1 VRGVGGALK
10 DFSIRHIFGHAG
22 GLCINSNKLLAAT
35 FWKYYNAS
43 VGNCFET
50 GILMLL
56 NPFTCLLSVMLV
68 AGSAVAGVIV
78 EKRSRL
84 LPDSSIPG
92 TEGVYSFV
100 FRGPTGTSRLPI
112 TVPRPDFWPE
122 QDGMFTF
129 VVRDSGGHLCS
140 EMVTADV
147 FARYRV
153 GDDFND
159 LALSVTRQEQSR
171 ADDNKS
177 VQPVIVHW
185 HRRSIARHDRRAR
198 RSHHALA
205 KHHRHH
211 SSTLIARR

>member
-1 VRGVGGALK
+1 VRGAAGALK
-10 DFSIRHIFGHAG
+10 HFLIRQILRPSRLLLH
-22 GLCINSNKLLAAT
+22 NSKKMLAAQ
-35 FWKYYNAS
+35 FLKHYNALLGS
-43 VGNCFET
+43 CSET
-50 GILMLL
+50 GLLMRP
-56 NPFTCLLSVMLV
+56 NPFACLLSVVLV

-78 EKRSRL
+78 EKRSRV

-122 QDGMFTF
+122 AGGMFNF
-129 VVRDSGGHLCS
+129 VVRDSGGHVCS

-159 LALSVTRQEQSR
+159 LSVTRQEQVQ
-171 ADDNKS
+171 AQDNKS

-185 HRRSIARHDRRAR
+185 QRRSIARHDRRAR
-198 RSHHALA
+198 RSHHAVV